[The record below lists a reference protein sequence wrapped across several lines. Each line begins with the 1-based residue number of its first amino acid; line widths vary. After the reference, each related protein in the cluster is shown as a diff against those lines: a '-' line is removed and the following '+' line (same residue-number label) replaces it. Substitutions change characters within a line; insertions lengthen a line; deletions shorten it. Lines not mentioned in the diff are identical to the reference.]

1 MMEDM
6 KKNGMT
12 NRTSRIIL
20 FVILIAAVGV
30 MLSVVSPAVQMTPGR
45 DSGIYLYTGWRMLEG
60 DSLYSGVWD
69 HKPPLIFFIEASG
82 LGLGG
87 GSVWGVWAMQLVFVL
102 AAFVLAAVLLL
113 QFSTELQLVW
123 VLLAGLFTLFYVLH
137 GGNFTEEYALPF
149 QFGALLLFFLG
160 ERKGHNFWRSFRM
173 GVLIAMVFHL
183 RQNLI
188 GVGIAIGLVITLR
201 AVFTRSFRTLLP
213 LVGMAVGFG
222 LITGLWVMYFAVKG
236 DLAAYW
242 DAAFAYNFYYSD
254 LGLLEYVKGIQGALG
269 YFITVPGFIAGALAW
284 LLALAAVVLHFG
296 KSLGGWLRKGWPGYV
311 GLGLGVFAVLAALFG
326 ERILSGSAQGGLG
339 LLQIAVLAGGIT
351 LALFSG
357 LHTAG
362 LLARWLAD
370 PLERARWQ
378 FPTPET
384 AVLAG
389 LCLLWLPIEVLF
401 IGLSARNYVHYFISL
416 VPVTVVLIGLMQ
428 HWLLSMPKAKSFHA
442 WPVMLVLLAVIVFKP
457 FTAWIGELGRAGS
470 DPQVDAAVQY
480 IQVNSDADQPV
491 LVWGAEPVVNLQ
503 ARRSLP
509 TRYIH
514 MYPFYVAHPTIDR
527 MSAEFLTGL
536 EANPPVLIVDT
547 MNTELPFV
555 EGDGDACA
563 APDIE
568 LFGSMPQVFAYIC
581 KNYDYDSTVGPDGWR
596 VYRLMENR

>member
-1 MMEDM
+1 M
-6 KKNGMT
+6 
-12 NRTSRIIL
+12 
-20 FVILIAAVGV
+20 
-30 MLSVVSPAVQMTPGR
+30 
-45 DSGIYLYTGWRMLEG
+45 
-60 DSLYSGVWD
+60 
-69 HKPPLIFFIEASG
+69 
-82 LGLGG
+82 
-87 GSVWGVWAMQLVFVL
+87 
-102 AAFVLAAVLLL
+102 
-113 QFSTELQLVW
+113 
-123 VLLAGLFTLFYVLH
+123 
-137 GGNFTEEYALPF
+137 
-149 QFGALLLFFLG
+149 
-160 ERKGHNFWRSFRM
+160 
-173 GVLIAMVFHL
+173 
-183 RQNLI
+183 
-188 GVGIAIGLVITLR
+188 
-201 AVFTRSFRTLLP
+201 
-213 LVGMAVGFG
+213 
-222 LITGLWVMYFAVKG
+222 
-236 DLAAYW
+236 
-242 DAAFAYNFYYSD
+242 
-254 LGLLEYVKGIQGALG
+254 
-269 YFITVPGFIAGALAW
+269 
-284 LLALAAVVLHFG
+284 
-296 KSLGGWLRKGWPGYV
+296 
-311 GLGLGVFAVLAALFG
+311 
-326 ERILSGSAQGGLG
+326 
-339 LLQIAVLAGGIT
+339 
-351 LALFSG
+351 ALFSG
-357 LHTAG
+357 LHAAG
-362 LLARWLAD
+362 LLARWLAA

-428 HWLLSMPKAKSFHA
+428 HWLLSMPKAKSFNA